1 MPACLWW
8 GADFMHKVC
17 YKNPYKLFY
26 NMYFL
31 EASSLLSTQTD
42 LHLLKKLRTLTQTKI
57 RKIYQEN
64 KKYFEIFIALL
75 MEKSK
80 EMFNMNWKKHKG
92 FSLWRTISSFHIKL
106 FERFF
111 VWKLIQKLL
120 NAFQHNTSYLSS
132 I

>member
-1 MPACLWW
+1 
-8 GADFMHKVC
+8 MHKVC

-92 FSLWRTISSFHIKL
+92 FSL
-106 FERFF
+106 
-111 VWKLIQKLL
+111 
-120 NAFQHNTSYLSS
+120 
-132 I
+132 